1 MSHKYDPA
9 TTQKQADA
17 RAQIALSDLANKTYA
32 QVQTYIDTNVTD
44 LASAKVVLGKMAN
57 IILAMLKERDL
68 STYRN
73 ENSSG

>member
-1 MSHKYDPA
+1 MAHTYDPA
-9 TTQKQADA
+9 VTQKQADA
-17 RAQIALSDLANKTYA
+17 RAQIVLSDLANKTYA

-68 STYRN
+68 ST
-73 ENSSG
+73 